1 MSTRTNVQSLAGSK
15 TRARW
20 LSPWHTRVFRTT
32 PADLGSVALAHS
44 RIYILPTRR
53 GLALMGTLAVML
65 VTSMNYALAL
75 GFVATFV
82 LSGVLG
88 AALLNTFRNLT
99 GLAIRPGAAGEAFA
113 GDRLPFS
120 VTLAGGGRTRAA
132 IAVTARDGT
141 SRVVDVDA
149 DAITTVTF
157 DIEALERGRVPLG
170 RVTISSDFPLGL
182 WRGWAYAHFPASGI
196 AYATPEAAAPPPP
209 SGLSGIDGSMRG
221 RSEDADLSGLRDYQ
235 RGDPLQRVAWKAVA
249 RGAGWFTK
257 AFDGGGGRGPVV
269 LDVSALPA
277 ALTLEQ
283 KLSRLTAWV
292 LACEHAARP
301 YSLVLPSLR
310 IASAQGREHR
320 RAVLTAIALFDK
332 R

>member
-1 MSTRTNVQSLAGSK
+1 MSTPSPVQPLDSPG
-15 TRARW
+15 RRVRW
-20 LSPWHTRVFRTT
+20 FSPWHTRVFRTT
-32 PADLGSVALAHS
+32 PADVGSVALAHS

-53 GLALMGTLAVML
+53 GVALVGTLVIML

-99 GLAIRPGAAGEAFA
+99 GLAIRPGSAGETFA
-113 GDRLPFS
+113 GGRLPFS
-120 VTLAGGGRTRAA
+120 VNLAGGGRTRAA
-132 IAVTARDGT
+132 ITVAARDGT
-141 SRVVDVDA
+141 ARIVDVDA
-149 DAITTVTF
+149 AAVTVVSL
-157 DIEALERGRVPLG
+157 DILATARGRTPLG

-182 WRGWAYAHFPASGI
+182 WRGWAYAHFPATGI
-196 AYATPEAAAPPPP
+196 AFAAPEPSAPALP
-209 SGLSGIDGSMRG
+209 SGSAGTEGSTRG
-221 RSEDADLSGLRDYQ
+221 RTEDADLAGLRDYQ

-269 LDVSALPA
+269 LDLADLPA
-277 ALTLEQ
+277 ALALEQ

-301 YSLVLPSLR
+301 YALVLPTLR
-310 IASAQGREHR
+310 IASSQGREHR
-320 RAVLTAIALFDK
+320 RAVLTAIALFGK
-332 R
+332 P

>member
-1 MSTRTNVQSLAGSK
+1 MQALDTARPQ
-15 TRARW
+15 ARW
-20 LSPWHTRVFRTT
+20 FSPWHSRVFRTT
-32 PADLGSVALAHS
+32 PADGGGVALAHS

-53 GLALMGTLAVML
+53 GVALIGTLGVML

-82 LSGVLG
+82 LCGVLG

-99 GLAIRPGAAGEAFA
+99 GLAIRPGGAGETFA
-113 GDRLPFS
+113 GGRLPFS
-120 VTLAGGGRTRAA
+120 VSLAGGGRARAA
-132 IAVTARDGT
+132 ICITARDGAAQ
-141 SRVVDVDA
+141 VVDVEA
-149 DAITTVTF
+149 DATAIVAF
-157 DIEALERGRVPLG
+157 ELDALERGRVPLG

-182 WRGWAYAHFPASGI
+182 WRGWAYAHFPTTGL
-196 AYATPEAAAPPPP
+196 AYAAPEPAAPPLP
-209 SGLSGIDGSMRG
+209 SGTSGADGSARG
-221 RSEDADLSGLRDYQ
+221 RTDDADLAGLRDYQ

-257 AFDGGGGRGPVV
+257 AFDGGGGQGPVV
-269 LDVSALPA
+269 LDLGALPA
-277 ALTLEQ
+277 TLTLEQ

-301 YSLVLPSLR
+301 YALVLPAMR
-310 IASAQGREHR
+310 IASSQGREHR
-320 RAVLTAIALFDK
+320 RAVLTAIALVDK

>member
-1 MSTRTNVQSLAGSK
+1 MMQALDTPKPHL
-15 TRARW
+15 RW
-20 LSPWHTRVFRTT
+20 FAPWRSRVFRTA
-32 PADLGSVALAHS
+32 PADGSGVALAHS

-53 GLALMGTLAVML
+53 GVAFIGTLAIML

-99 GLAIRPGAAGEAFA
+99 GLAVRPGSAGETFA
-113 GDRLPFS
+113 GGRLPFS
-120 VTLAGGGRTRAA
+120 ITLAGGGRARASIA
-132 IAVTARDGT
+132 ITARDRVA
-141 SRVVDVDA
+141 RVVDVESDA
-149 DAITTVTF
+149 VATVAFDLETT
-157 DIEALERGRVPLG
+157 ERGRVPLG

-182 WRGWAYAHFPASGI
+182 WRGWAYAHFPSTGI
-196 AYATPEAAAPPPP
+196 AFAAPEPAPPPLP
-209 SGLSGIDGSMRG
+209 TGALGADASTRG
-221 RSEDADLSGLRDYQ
+221 RDEDADLAGLRDYQ

-257 AFDGGGGRGPVV
+257 SFEGAGGRGPVV
-269 LDVSALPA
+269 LDFTALPPT
-277 ALTLEQ
+277 LTVEQ
-283 KLSRLTAWV
+283 KLSRLTSWV

-301 YSLVLPSLR
+301 YALVLPRLS
-310 IASAQGREHR
+310 IASSQGRDHR

>member
-1 MSTRTNVQSLAGSK
+1 MQALHPSK
-15 TRARW
+15 PQGRW
-20 LSPWHTRVFRTT
+20 FSPWHSRVFRTT
-32 PADLGSVALAHS
+32 PADGGGVALAHS

-53 GLALMGTLAVML
+53 GVALIGTLVVML

-99 GLAIRPGAAGEAFA
+99 GLAIRPGSAGETFA
-113 GDRLPFS
+113 GGRLPFS
-120 VTLAGGGRTRAA
+120 VSLAGGGRARSA
-132 IAVTARDGT
+132 ICVTARDGT
-141 SRVVDVDA
+141 TRVVDVEGDSIVLVA
-149 DAITTVTF
+149 F
-157 DIEALERGRVPLG
+157 ELEAPERGRIPLG

-182 WRGWAYAHFPASGI
+182 WRGWAYAHFPATGI
-196 AYATPEAAAPPPP
+196 AYASPEASAPPPP
-209 SGLSGIDGSMRG
+209 SGSSGPEGSLRG
-221 RSEDADLSGLRDYQ
+221 RDDDADLAGLREYQ

-257 AFDGGGGRGPVV
+257 AFDGGSGRGPVV
-269 LDVSALPA
+269 LDFAALPA

-301 YSLVLPSLR
+301 YSLVLPTLR
-310 IASAQGREHR
+310 IASSQGREHR
-320 RAVLTAIALFDK
+320 RAVLTAIALVEN

>member
-1 MSTRTNVQSLAGSK
+1 MQVLDTPKLP
-15 TRARW
+15 ARW
-20 LSPWHTRVFRTT
+20 FSPWHSRVFRTT
-32 PADLGSVALAHS
+32 PADGASVALAHS

-53 GLALMGTLAVML
+53 GVALIATLAVML

-99 GLAIRPGAAGEAFA
+99 GMAIRPGTAGETFA
-113 GDRLPFS
+113 GGRLPFS
-120 VTLAGGGRTRAA
+120 VTLAGTGRTRAA
-132 IAVTARDGT
+132 VSVTARDGT
-141 SRVVDVDA
+141 ARVVDVEA
-149 DAITTVTF
+149 DSIALVAF
-157 DIEALERGRVPLG
+157 DLEASTRGRVPLG

-182 WRGWAYAHFPASGI
+182 WRGWAYAHFPSTGI
-196 AYATPEAAAPPPP
+196 AYATPEPGAPPLP
-209 SGLSGIDGSMRG
+209 SGTSGAEGSTRG
-221 RSEDADLSGLRDYQ
+221 RTEDADLAGLRDYQ

-257 AFDGGGGRGPVV
+257 AFEGGGGRGPVV
-269 LDVSALPA
+269 LDFTALPA
-277 ALTLEQ
+277 SLSLEQ
-283 KLSRLTAWV
+283 KLSRITAWV

-301 YSLVLPSLR
+301 YSLVMPALR
-310 IASAQGREHR
+310 IPSSQGREHR
-320 RAVLTAIALFDK
+320 RAVLTAIALFEE

>member
-1 MSTRTNVQSLAGSK
+1 MQTLDTTKST
-15 TRARW
+15 ARW
-20 LSPWHTRVFRTT
+20 FSPWHSRVFRTT
-32 PADLGSVALAHS
+32 PADGGGVALAHS

-53 GLALMGTLAVML
+53 GVALIGTLVVML

-82 LSGVLG
+82 LCGVLG

-99 GLAIRPGAAGEAFA
+99 GLAIRPGSAGETFA
-113 GDRLPFS
+113 GGRLPFPVS
-120 VTLAGGGRTRAA
+120 LAGGGRTRAA
-132 IAVTARDGT
+132 ICVAARDGT
-141 SRVVDVDA
+141 ARVVDVEA
-149 DAITTVTF
+149 DTMAIVTF
-157 DIEALERGRVPLG
+157 ELEALERGRIPLG

-182 WRGWAYAHFPASGI
+182 WRGWAYAHFPATGI
-196 AYATPEAAAPPPP
+196 AYAAPEPAAPPPP
-209 SGLSGIDGSMRG
+209 SGTSGTEGSAHG
-221 RSEDADLSGLRDYQ
+221 RTDDADLAGLRDYQ

-257 AFDGGGGRGPVV
+257 AFEGGGGRGPVV
-269 LDVSALPA
+269 LDLAALPA

-301 YSLVLPSLR
+301 YALALPALR
-310 IASAQGREHR
+310 IASSQGREHR
-320 RAVLTAIALFDK
+320 RAVLTAIALVEA
-332 R
+332 RTAVQ

>member
-1 MSTRTNVQSLAGSK
+1 MQVLDTPKLP
-15 TRARW
+15 ARW
-20 LSPWHTRVFRTT
+20 FSPWHSRVFRTT
-32 PADLGSVALAHS
+32 PADGASVALAHS

-53 GLALMGTLAVML
+53 GVALIATLAVML

-99 GLAIRPGAAGEAFA
+99 GMAIRPGTAGETFA
-113 GDRLPFS
+113 GGRLPFS
-120 VTLAGGGRTRAA
+120 VTLAGTGRTRAA
-132 IAVTARDGT
+132 VSVTARDGT
-141 SRVVDVDA
+141 ARVVDVEA
-149 DAITTVTF
+149 DSIALVAF
-157 DIEALERGRVPLG
+157 DLEASTRGRVPLG

-182 WRGWAYAHFPASGI
+182 WRGWAYAHFPSTGI
-196 AYATPEAAAPPPP
+196 AYATPEPGAPPLP
-209 SGLSGIDGSMRG
+209 SGTSGAEGST
-221 RSEDADLSGLRDYQ
+221 RSRTEDADLAGLRDYQ

-257 AFDGGGGRGPVV
+257 AFEGGGGRGPVV
-269 LDVSALPA
+269 LDFTALPA
-277 ALTLEQ
+277 SLSLEQ
-283 KLSRLTAWV
+283 KLSRITAWV

-301 YSLVLPSLR
+301 YSLVMPALR
-310 IASAQGREHR
+310 IPSSQGREHR
-320 RAVLTAIALFDK
+320 RAVLTAIALFEE